1 MTAKKERLDILLV
14 EKELFS
20 SREQAKRA
28 IMAGDILVNNIKKT
42 KPGESF
48 PSDVNIEILKRQQFV
63 SRGGD
68 KMLKAMECFDIDP
81 QGKTCI
87 DIGAST
93 GGFSDCLLQHGAEKI
108 YAIDVGYGQLDW
120 KLRQNPKMVVREKVN
135 ARYLDIADFD
145 PRPSIAV
152 IDVSF
157 ISLEKILPKT
167 REILS
172 DTGEIIAL
180 IKPQFEADRSDVGK
194 GGIIKDPAVHNKCI
208 EKIKDF
214 SHNINLEVNG
224 LIDSPILGA
233 KGNKEFLIHLIKNE
247 K

>member
-1 MTAKKERLDILLV
+1 MAAKKERLDVLLV
-14 EKELFS
+14 SKELFT

-28 IMAGDILVNNIKKT
+28 IMAGDVLVDNQKKT
-42 KPGESF
+42 KPGENVSTE
-48 PSDVNIEILKRQQFV
+48 SKIEIIKRQQFV

-68 KMLKAMECFDIDP
+68 KMLKAMQCFDIDP
-81 QGKTCI
+81 EGKTCI

-135 ARYLDIADFD
+135 ARYLEVADFD

-157 ISLEKILPKT
+157 ISLEKIIPKT
-167 REILS
+167 KEILA

-180 IKPQFEADRSDVGK
+180 IKPQFEADRNDVGK
-194 GGIIKDPAVHNKCI
+194 GGIIKDEAVHNKCV

-214 SHNINLEVNG
+214 SHNIGLEING
-224 LIDSPILGA
+224 VIDSPILGA
-233 KGNKEFLIHLIKNE
+233 KGNKEFLIHLIK